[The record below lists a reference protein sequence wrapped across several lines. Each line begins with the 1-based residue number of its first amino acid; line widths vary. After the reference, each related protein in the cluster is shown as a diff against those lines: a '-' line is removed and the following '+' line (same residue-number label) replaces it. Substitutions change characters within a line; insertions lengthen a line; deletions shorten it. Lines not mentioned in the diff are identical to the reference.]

1 MIDMIE
7 QKTPVLTA
15 PRYVPYTI
23 VGASM
28 AAWYDS
34 QAEQYVVLCP
44 ACHMLIAYD
53 TPEELYV
60 EMVWR
65 EQQVCQGCRARVLFA
80 SNPHLVGE
88 VLEVW
93 LQTRT
98 FPQSPSWVEAIP
110 RYQCTMW
117 AGEIEAGLEAAT
129 AVMIGLACTL
139 AEGVRTRAA

>member
-1 MIDMIE
+1 MT
-7 QKTPVLTA
+7 QQNTPVLTS
-15 PRYVPYTI
+15 PRYIPYTI

-28 AAWYDS
+28 AAWYDC
-34 QAEQYVVLCP
+34 QADQYVVLCP
-44 ACHMLIAYD
+44 ECHMLIAYD
-53 TPEELYV
+53 TPEDLYG

-65 EQQVCQGCRARVLFA
+65 EQQCCQGCRARALFTC
-80 SNPHLVGE
+80 NPHLVGE

-93 LQTRT
+93 LQTHT

-129 AVMIGLACTL
+129 APMFGLPPARSERGRPG
-139 AEGVRTRAA
+139 AG

>member
-1 MIDMIE
+1 MIE
-7 QKTPVLTA
+7 KNTPVLTS

-23 VGASM
+23 VDASM
-28 AAWYDS
+28 AAWYDC
-34 QAEQYVVLCP
+34 QADQYVVLCP
-44 ACHMLIAYD
+44 ECHMLIAYD
-53 TPEELYV
+53 TPEELYL

-65 EQQVCQGCRARVLFA
+65 DQQCCQGCRARALFA
-80 SNPHLVGE
+80 CNPHLVGE

-129 AVMIGLACTL
+129 AAMIGFPSTSAKG
-139 AEGVRTRAA
+139 ARTRAI